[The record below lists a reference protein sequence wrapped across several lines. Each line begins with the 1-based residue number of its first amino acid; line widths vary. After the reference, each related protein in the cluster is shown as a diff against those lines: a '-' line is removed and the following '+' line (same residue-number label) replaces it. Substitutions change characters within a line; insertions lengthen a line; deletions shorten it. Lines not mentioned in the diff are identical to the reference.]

1 MSSILIF
8 GDSIAHGA
16 FDLKKSGWVE
26 RMQIYLWDNFLNKNK
41 KLIDINNFSILGD
54 TTADVLSRIDCELN
68 SIRSKNISVIF
79 SIGTNDTAIIN
90 NKEKNISKQGFENNL
105 NSLVKKAQG
114 KTNQIYFLGILEV
127 VEEFTSPFSRI
138 NWYYNNQRIKE
149 FDKIIQKVSEE
160 NNCQFIPMQ
169 GLLNKEDLA
178 DGLHPNT
185 QGHKKI
191 FLEVKKYLQF

>member
-191 FLEVKKYLQF
+191 FLEIKKYLQF

>member
-1 MSSILIF
+1 M
-8 GDSIAHGA
+8 
-16 FDLKKSGWVE
+16 
-26 RMQIYLWDNFLNKNK
+26 
-41 KLIDINNFSILGD
+41 
-54 TTADVLSRIDCELN
+54 
-68 SIRSKNISVIF
+68 IF